1 MIEYRFKA
9 SNLTISPQKLGE
21 LMRGIKK
28 QPVGVLI
35 DRLSLVSTKRS
46 ELVLK
51 MVKSSL
57 DSLEQNGVDIDSLW
71 FERYDVSKG
80 MMLKRFMPRA
90 QGRAT
95 PIRKKRCHLSVVFVS
110 K

>member
-1 MIEYRFKA
+1 MNEFSFKA
-9 SNLTISPQKLGE
+9 RNLTVSPQKLGE
-21 LMRGIKK
+21 LMRGIRK
-28 QPVGVLI
+28 QPVGVLM
-35 DRLSLVSTKRS
+35 DRLSLVNSKRS

-51 MVKSSL
+51 VVKSSIA
-57 DSLEQNGVDIDSLW
+57 SLEQKGVDIDSLW

-80 MMLKRFMPRA
+80 MRLKRFMPRA

-95 PIRKKRCHLSVVFVS
+95 PIRKQRCNLNVVFVS